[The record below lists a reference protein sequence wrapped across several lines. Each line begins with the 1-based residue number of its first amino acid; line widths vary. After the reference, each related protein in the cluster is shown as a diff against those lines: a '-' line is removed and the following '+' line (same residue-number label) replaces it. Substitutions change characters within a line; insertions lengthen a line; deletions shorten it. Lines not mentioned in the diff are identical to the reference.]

1 MLSLVSFLI
10 LLIIIIPL
18 VITLV
23 VLLIWCIYLHIV
35 ELKKTHP
42 TEEYELMELV

>member
-10 LLIIIIPL
+10 LLLIIIPL
-18 VITLV
+18 VTSLLV
-23 VLLIWCIYLHIV
+23 FLIWCIYLHIV

-42 TEEYELMELV
+42 PEEYELLELV